1 MWGKLKN
8 SEARLPISGQLV
20 VVLQKRRLEACLS
33 HDTESAVGCSGHS
46 CLAVTKDASV
56 QFAWWF
62 ACDKPPCS

>member
-1 MWGKLKN
+1 MGKAEN
-8 SEARLPISGQLV
+8 SEAKLPISGQLV

-56 QFAWWF
+56 LFAWWF
-62 ACDKPPCS
+62 ACDEPPCS